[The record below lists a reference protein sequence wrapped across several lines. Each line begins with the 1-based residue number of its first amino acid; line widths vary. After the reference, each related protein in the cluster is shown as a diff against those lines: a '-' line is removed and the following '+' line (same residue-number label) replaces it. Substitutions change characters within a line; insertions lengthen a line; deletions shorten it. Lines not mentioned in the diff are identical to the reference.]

1 MKYRLHKLNMDD
13 IAKIEDK
20 AGLELE
26 SGILEGTFCLVDKEG
41 KVFLDKGNHLLV
53 YKAIGLD
60 ITDGNLGVK
69 DGLMEAAQAVAYF
82 KNICHAKV
90 KIPTIWDI
98 ISEGFDGK
106 IKGLGRIESIDIV
119 QLQYNGRPNS
129 YLCSLD
135 AIKDWIASAF
145 DTSKTQMRQVRDL
158 TTPDIA
164 TNIINAEYKDVYE
177 DEYEDDDYPEDDEY
191 EDDYE
196 DEDDDY
202 EDDDPEEEDEEE
214 RE

>member
-1 MKYRLHKLNMDD
+1 
-13 IAKIEDK
+13 
-20 AGLELE
+20 
-26 SGILEGTFCLVDKEG
+26 
-41 KVFLDKGNHLLV
+41 
-53 YKAIGLD
+53 
-60 ITDGNLGVK
+60 
-69 DGLMEAAQAVAYF
+69 
-82 KNICHAKV
+82 
-90 KIPTIWDI
+90 
-98 ISEGFDGK
+98 
-106 IKGLGRIESIDIV
+106 
-119 QLQYNGRPNS
+119 
-129 YLCSLD
+129 LD

>member
-13 IAKIEDK
+13 IVKIEDK

-26 SGILEGTFCLVDKEG
+26 SGLLEGTFCLVDKEG

-53 YKAIGLD
+53 YKAVGLD

-82 KNICHAKV
+82 KNICDVKV
-90 KIPTIWDI
+90 KIPTIREI
-98 ISEGFDGK
+98 ISEDFDGK
-106 IKGLGRIESIDIV
+106 IKGLGKIESVDIV
-119 QLQYNGRPNS
+119 QLQYNLNT
-129 YLCSLD
+129 LD
-135 AIKDWIASAF
+135 AIKDNIESAF
-145 DTSKTQMRQVRDL
+145 DALKTQMRQVRDL

-177 DEYEDDDYPEDDEY
+177 DEYEGDDYPEDDEY